1 MKPRALDSLKY
12 YLGRLGKPGAVGA
25 ALVVASLAWDAA
37 VVARSEAALERQL
50 AKNEAARLAAEA
62 QRAQSEAEA
71 AVGIDG
77 QPALAPAAA
86 AALRR
91 LFDTAA
97 KNGLELAQGEY
108 RLNVVREAGLQRY
121 QLSLP
126 VAGAYPQIRAF
137 VAEALNADPALALA
151 AIKLRRDRI
160 EDTGLEGLVNFTLY
174 LEMGA

>member
-1 MKPRALDSLKY
+1 MKPRALDTLKY
-12 YLGRLGKPGAVGA
+12 YLGRLGKPGAIGA
-25 ALVVASLAWDAA
+25 LLVVASLAWDAA
-37 VVARSEAALERQL
+37 VVVRNEAALERQL

-62 QRAQSEAEA
+62 QRAQAEAEA

-86 AALRR
+86 TALRR

-108 RLNVVREAGLQRY
+108 RLNVVKEAGLQRY

-126 VAGAYPQIRAF
+126 VAGAYPEIRAF

-160 EDTGLEGLVNFTLY
+160 EDTALEGLVNFTLY